1 MTTATRPGAAAT
13 RSTAPLGRVL
23 AAELRWVLRRPR
35 TLVVLGLLALVPIAI
50 AIGIAA
56 TGGPSGRGLVAQVA
70 GNGFVLPV
78 VALGLSLTLL
88 LPLAVASAGADA
100 IAGEAATGTLRGL
113 LLAPVGRLRLVVM
126 KSAGVITVAVLAV
139 LVVAVV
145 GMVAGTVVVGGAQ
158 GTLVTLSG
166 TTLGIG
172 EALGRIAL
180 VAVWTVG
187 QLLAIGAVALA
198 ISTFTEHPL
207 VVLACVLGGLI
218 VFGVLSAIPSL
229 EWLQPVLLTTGF
241 SAGTDVLRDPLPLG
255 GLGSSTVRALVYVVL
270 GLAVTVARMRRRD
283 A

>member
-1 MTTATRPGAAAT
+1 MSTATQDRPAAT
-13 RSTAPLGRVL
+13 RTTAPLGRVL

-35 TLVVLGLLALVPIAI
+35 TMVVLGLLALVPIAI

-56 TGGPSGRGLVAQVA
+56 TGGPSSGRGLIAQVA

-126 KSAGVITVAVLAV
+126 KSAGVVTVAVLAV

-145 GMVAGTVVVGGAQ
+145 GMLAGTVVVGGAQ

-166 TTLGIG
+166 TSLGIG
-172 EALGRIAL
+172 EALGGSPWWRCGRWASCWRS
-180 VAVWTVG
+180 ARWRSRSRRSP
-187 QLLAIGAVALA
+187 
-198 ISTFTEHPL
+198 STRSWCSP
-207 VVLACVLGGLI
+207 AC
-218 VFGVLSAIPSL
+218 
-229 EWLQPVLLTTGF
+229 
-241 SAGTDVLRDPLPLG
+241 SAG
-255 GLGSSTVRALVYVVL
+255 
-270 GLAVTVARMRRRD
+270 
-283 A
+283 